1 MEDCLGLFDD
11 ENAKVL
17 TTNDSYKKL
26 AYDVSSKLSIM
37 PKNKQDI
44 YKDQVIKVIQNIK
57 KSDEIVE
64 LPKLPYGQKLSDD
77 EFI

>member
-1 MEDCLGLFDD
+1 MGLFND

-17 TTNDSYKKL
+17 ITNDSYKKL
-26 AYDVSSKLSIM
+26 ADDISSKLGIT
-37 PKNKQDI
+37 PKDKQDI
-44 YKDQVIKVIQNIK
+44 YKDQFIKIIQNMK

-64 LPKLPYGQKLSDD
+64 LPKLQYGQKLSDD